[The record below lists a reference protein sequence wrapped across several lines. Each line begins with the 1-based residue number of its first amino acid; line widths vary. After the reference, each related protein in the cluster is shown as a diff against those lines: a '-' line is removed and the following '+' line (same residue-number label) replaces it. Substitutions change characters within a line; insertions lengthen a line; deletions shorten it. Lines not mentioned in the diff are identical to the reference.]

1 MKHIFH
7 IVIPSIIAFALIAFS
22 FCVNPEP
29 KPQTN
34 QTPPIVNVDTALF
47 TPNWY
52 CATIEQ
58 PESPTGKK
66 VQRAVGAKGKFWP
79 VGSVLKIG
87 FIGGTPAQISAVKQ
101 YAPEWTKHANLKFE
115 FPVAGPYD
123 LRVSFN
129 TGGGAWS
136 YVGTDNKGIAQS
148 SPTMNLGWIGRDV
161 ICHEFGHAIG
171 LFHEHQNPSG
181 GICWNESNVIRD
193 LSGPPNNWTE
203 SMIRHNVLNK
213 LNPNDVLT
221 TAWDK
226 LSIMHYSIPGSW
238 VCNGVSIPG
247 GTVISSTDA
256 AFVKSVYPGA
266 QPPTGSITLT
276 GADVDLIVA
285 LLNARQSEIDT
296 TAARFRRSSAQ
307 IKTVLKR

>member
-1 MKHIFH
+1 MKQLKFIL
-7 IVIPSIIAFALIAFS
+7 IAVFALAMMN
-22 FCVNPEP
+22 CTNTTPNPEP
-29 KPQTN
+29 DNKVKPPVVT
-34 QTPPIVNVDTALF
+34 IDTALL

-58 PESPTGKK
+58 PEKPGKK

-79 VGSVLKIG
+79 TGSVLKIG
-87 FIGGTPAQISAVKQ
+87 FIGGTASQIAAVKQ
-101 YAPEWTKHANLKFE
+101 YAPEWTQHANLKFE
-115 FPVAGPYD
+115 FPAAGPYD
-123 LRVSFN
+123 LRVAFN
-129 TGGGAWS
+129 SGGGAWS
-136 YVGTDNKGIAQS
+136 YVGTDAKRIAQS
-148 SPTMNLGWIGRDV
+148 SPTINLGWIGRDV

-203 SMIRHNVLNK
+203 SMIRFNVLNK
-213 LNPNDVLT
+213 FNPNDVLT

-226 LSIMHYSIPGSW
+226 LSIMHYSIPASW
-238 VCNGVSIPG
+238 VCNGVAIPG
-247 GTVISSTDA
+247 GTVISPTDA
-256 AFVKSVYPGA
+256 AFVKTVYPGA
-266 QPPTGSITLT
+266 QPPTGTVTLS
-276 GADVDLIVA
+276 GADADFIVA

-307 IKTVLKR
+307 IKSKLNR